1 MCVRITVVVNLY
13 VHLCVRACLS
23 YGRLH
28 VFMAASD
35 LVIGIELGLALSGCE
50 SLRLL
55 NPELISP
62 DR

>member
-35 LVIGIELGLALSGCE
+35 LVIGIELGLAAVRVRE
-50 SLRLL
+50 S
-55 NPELISP
+55 
-62 DR
+62 